1 LDRACFEGLTVHLA
15 LAFLGHLLSWFFSR
29 FGVQENGAGLGLQEV
44 FALREL
50 EKATWLEPVDALRR
64 KSLPTP
70 RFVPD
75 TGDPF
80 HYIDALRTARGGVAR
95 YDNDRG
101 DT

>member
-1 LDRACFEGLTVHLA
+1 M
-15 LAFLGHLLSWFFSR
+15 
-29 FGVQENGAGLGLQEV
+29 QEV